1 MTTARS
7 FQHLRGEVGIEGRAG
22 FGKGWFCEGLGWDF
36 GFKTHNPSNKAPVTT
51 SVAPVPSR
59 RFLES

>member
-36 GFKTHNPSNKAPVTT
+36 GFKNPQPKQ
-51 SVAPVPSR
+51 
-59 RFLES
+59 

>member
-22 FGKGWFCEGLGWDF
+22 FGKGWVGTLGS
-36 GFKTHNPSNKAPVTT
+36 KTHNPSNKAPVTT